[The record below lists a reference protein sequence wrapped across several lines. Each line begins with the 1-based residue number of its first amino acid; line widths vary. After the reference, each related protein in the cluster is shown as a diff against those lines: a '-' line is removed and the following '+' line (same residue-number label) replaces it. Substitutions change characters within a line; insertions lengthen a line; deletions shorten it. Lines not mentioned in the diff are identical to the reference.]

1 MTETETII
9 KSVIDQIE
17 TKQQNVSQHV
27 NNNYGNNDLD
37 LFSIVKNN
45 FIVILFAVVAIGFL
59 CYRLIAKQYNLKQI
73 EEIINLKQIFVN

>member
-17 TKQQNVSQHV
+17 TKQQLIHNDNG
-27 NNNYGNNDLD
+27 NNNNFD
-37 LFSIVKNN
+37 LFSIIKNN
-45 FIVILFAVVAIGFL
+45 FIVIAFIIIVIGFL

-73 EEIINLKQIFVN
+73 EDMINLKQIFTN

>member
-17 TKQQNVSQHV
+17 TKQQLIHNNIDD
-27 NNNYGNNDLD
+27 NNNEFDL
-37 LFSIVKNN
+37 LSIVKNN
-45 FIVILFAVVAIGFL
+45 FVVIIFIVVVIGFL

-73 EEIINLKQIFVN
+73 EDMINLKQIFAN